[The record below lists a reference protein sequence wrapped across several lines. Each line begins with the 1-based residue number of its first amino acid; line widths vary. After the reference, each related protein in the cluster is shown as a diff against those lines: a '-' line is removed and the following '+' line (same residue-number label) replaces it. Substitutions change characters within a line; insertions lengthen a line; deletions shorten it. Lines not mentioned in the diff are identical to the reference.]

1 MKAKNKK
8 ITKILMS
15 NNPWGRAKAHLKN
28 AIKYFPVSPL
38 LEAQLLNPDRIV
50 QVSIPIKM
58 DNGGVRVFEGL
69 RVQHNNARGPYK
81 GGIRYHEKVD
91 MDEIKALSFWMTF
104 KSAVV
109 NVPFGGAKGG
119 IVVNPK
125 ELSEGELE
133 RLSRGYVAKL
143 YKLFGPELDVPA
155 PDVNTNGKIMAWML
169 DEYEKLTG
177 ARSPATFTGKPIMQ
191 GGSEG
196 REEATG
202 FGGSVVLKK
211 ILESK
216 IGGVSAGATV
226 AIQGFG
232 NVASHFADTTKNL
245 GLKIVA
251 VLDSKGGIY
260 NPGGLNISKVEL
272 HKKETGAVK
281 GFAGASDTTNEELL
295 ELPVDILVPAALE
308 NVLTGDNAGKV
319 KAKLVIEMANG
330 PTTLEADE
338 IFDKTGV
345 VVVPD
350 ILANSGG
357 VATSYFEW
365 YQNMH
370 GEKWAK
376 KEVLNK
382 LTSLMESAF
391 DAVNEAKI
399 SYGTTFRTAA
409 YIVALE
415 RIAAA
420 GNDKA

>member
-1 MKAKNKK
+1 
-8 ITKILMS
+8 MS
-15 NNPWGRAKAHLKN
+15 NNPWERAKTHLKN
-28 AIKYFPVSPL
+28 AIKYFPVDPL

-58 DNGGVRVFEGL
+58 ENGDVIRVLEGF

-91 MDEIKALSFWMTF
+91 MDEVKALSFWMTF
-104 KSAVV
+104 KNAVV
-109 NVPFGGAKGG
+109 DVPFGGGKGG
-119 IVVNPK
+119 VVLNPK
-125 ELSEGELE
+125 ELSDGELE
-133 RLSRGYVAKL
+133 AVSRGYVAKM

-177 ARSPATFTGKPIMQ
+177 TESPATFTGKPIER

-202 FGGSVVLKK
+202 FGGSVVLRKV
-211 ILESK
+211 LESK
-216 IGGVSAGATV
+216 VGGVSAGATV

-232 NVASHFADTTKNL
+232 NVASHFAETAKGL

-251 VLDSKGGIY
+251 VSDSKGGIY
-260 NPGGLNISKVEL
+260 NAEGLDISKVEL

-281 GFAGASDTTNEELL
+281 GFVGASDITNEELL

-308 NVLTGDNAGKV
+308 NVLTGENALKV
-319 KAKLVIEMANG
+319 KAKLIIEMANG

-338 IFDKTGV
+338 IFNKTGV

-365 YQNMH
+365 YQNMR
-370 GEKWAK
+370 GEKWTRG
-376 KEVLNK
+376 EVLEK
-382 LTSLMESAF
+382 LTDLMEKAF
-391 DAVNEAKI
+391 DAVNDARV
-399 SYGTTFRTAA
+399 SYGTNFRNAA
-409 YIVALE
+409 YIVALK

-420 GNDKA
+420 GK